1 MRIADLDLLVIP
13 GWRDSEPEHWQSR
26 WQARMSTARRVSQ
39 PDFDAPH
46 RDVWAKN
53 IADAV
58 LAATRPVVFIAHSV
72 GVLAAIEATA
82 VLTALGPRAQ
92 NVIGAY
98 LVAPPADSVAAATT
112 PLASFAGMHH
122 SALPFPSVLVAS
134 RSDPFCAY
142 DEAESLAQR
151 WGSELVDAGDA
162 GHLNVA
168 SGHGPWPEGLLRL
181 AAFLK
186 SLDR

>member
-1 MRIADLDLLVIP
+1 
-13 GWRDSEPEHWQSR
+13 
-26 WQARMSTARRVSQ
+26 MSTAHRVSQ

-72 GVLAAIEATA
+72 GVLAAVEATK
-82 VLTALGPRAQ
+82 VLDGLAP
-92 NVIGAY
+92 GARKVVGAF
-98 LVAPPADSVAAATT
+98 LVAPPADAVTAATT
-112 PLASFAGMHH
+112 PLVSFAGMTHD
-122 SALPFPSVLVAS
+122 ALPFPSVLVAS
-134 RSDPFCAY
+134 RSDPFCDY
-142 DEAESLAQR
+142 DEAETLAQR